1 MSVAVPTAPRTA
13 DALRAELP
21 PLVRLAWPVILAE
34 IGWMAMGIV
43 DTLMVGPLGPIAIG
57 GVGVAGILF
66 FAVAACSM
74 GLLLGL
80 DTVVAQA
87 YGAGDHDACRR
98 WFWQGLWLGALASI
112 PLTLVLWLERANVAM
127 LRLHPDVLPVVRG
140 NLEILWL
147 SLFPLFVY
155 AASRRYLQAIG
166 LVRPVMVALIAANVV
181 NAIGNWAFIY
191 GHLGLPAIGTD
202 GAAWATLAG
211 RVAMALVPVVTVF
224 VHDWRQQRLPGWR
237 GTPVWRVPMRPQPA
251 ALARLLRLG
260 VPAALQMVFEV
271 TVFAL
276 ASAMAASQQPS
287 AIAAHQIALELAGLA
302 FMVPLG
308 IASAAAVR
316 VGHAAGR
323 RDGPGSAHAGWAAI
337 ALGVAAM
344 TATAI
349 VFLLVPRLLIGLFT
363 RDADVIR
370 TGTTLLGVAAI
381 FAIFDGVQVVATG
394 ALRGLGDTRRPMIW
408 NLLGHWSIGLP
419 IGWTLAFVAGWG
431 VLGVW
436 VGLSTGLIVVAVAL
450 TRVWARTARE
460 RMLSHG
466 ATAR

>member
-1 MSVAVPTAPRTA
+1 MSTAVPTAPRTA

-21 PLVRLAWPVILAE
+21 PLARLAWPVILAE

-98 WFWQGLWLGALASI
+98 WFWQGLWLGALTSI
-112 PLTLVLWLERANVAM
+112 PLALVLWLERAHVAR
-127 LRLHPDVLPVVRG
+127 LGLHPEVLPVVTG

-155 AASRRYLQAIG
+155 AAARRYLQAIG
-166 LVRPVMVALIAANVV
+166 LVRPVMFALVAANAV
-181 NAIGNWAFIY
+181 NAIGNWALIY
-191 GHLGLPAIGTD
+191 GHLGLPALGTD

-211 RVAMALVPVVTVF
+211 RVAMALVPIVTVF
-224 VHDWRQQRLPGWR
+224 VHDWRHPT
-237 GTPVWRVPMRPQPA
+237 GTPVWRVPKRPQAA
-251 ALARLLRLG
+251 ALVRLLRLG

-276 ASAMAASQQPS
+276 ASAMAASQQPT

-316 VGHAAGR
+316 VGHAVGR
-323 RDGPGSAHAGWAAI
+323 GDGPGSAQAGWAAI
-337 ALGVAAM
+337 ALGVAVM
-344 TATAI
+344 STTAL
-349 VFLLVPRLLIGLFT
+349 VFLLVPQFLIGAFT
-363 RDADVIR
+363 RDAGVVR
-370 TGTTLLGVAAI
+370 TGTTLLGVAAV
-381 FAIFDGVQVVATG
+381 FAIFDGLQVVATG

-408 NLLGHWSIGLP
+408 NLFGHWGVGLP
-419 IGWTLAFVAGWG
+419 IGWTLTFVAGWG

-436 VGLSTGLIVVAVAL
+436 IGLSTGLIVVAVAL
-450 TRVWARTARE
+450 TRVWARAARE

-466 ATAR
+466 ATVR